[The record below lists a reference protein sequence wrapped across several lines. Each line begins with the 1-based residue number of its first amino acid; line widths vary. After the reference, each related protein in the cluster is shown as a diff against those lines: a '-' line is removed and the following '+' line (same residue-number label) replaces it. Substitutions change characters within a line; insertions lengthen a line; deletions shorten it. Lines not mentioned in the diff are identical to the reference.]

1 MLLGWGVD
9 AFTKAKERNQ
19 MKLTKEEIVAALKA
33 NICEVTFTKVNGE
46 IRKMPCTLK
55 EDIVPKYERKKP
67 VVESE
72 ETIKVKE
79 TSPTLSVWCTDK
91 AAWRSFRVD
100 SVTNLEIQ
108 PKVVDKVIN

>member
-1 MLLGWGVD
+1 MLLGWGSD
-9 AFTKAKERNQ
+9 AFTLSKERNC
-19 MKLTKEEIVAALKA
+19 MKLTKEQIVEALKA
-33 NICEVTFTKVNGE
+33 NVCDVTFTKVNGE
-46 IRKMPCTLK
+46 TRTMPCTLRA
-55 EDIVPKYERKKP
+55 DIVPAYERKKP

-100 SVTNLEIQ
+100 SVTEVNIQ
-108 PKVVDKVIN
+108 VDTLSVV

>member
-1 MLLGWGVD
+1 MLLGWGMN
-9 AFTKAKERNQ
+9 AFTELKERNC

-55 EDIVPKYERKKP
+55 EDIVPLYERKKP
-67 VVESE
+67 VVESD

-91 AAWRSFRVD
+91 GAWRSFRVD

-108 PKVVDKVIN
+108 PKVVDNTAN